1 MRVKRIVGVSKYEK
15 RVKNVGTNRN
25 FIDVIALQNWA
36 HNFIITRKCQN
47 LNHFPANVNR
57 MSDVP
62 K

>member
-36 HNFIITRKCQN
+36 HNFITTRKCRKF
-47 LNHFPANVNR
+47 NHFPANVNR

-62 K
+62 T

>member
-1 MRVKRIVGVSKYEK
+1 MYQS
-15 RVKNVGTNRN
+15 N

-36 HNFIITRKCQN
+36 YNFIMTRKCQN
-47 LNHFPANVNR
+47 FNHFPANVNR